1 MAVLLWFLRPVVA
14 DMASVVRLL
23 ILVVAGGGTYF
34 AATALFGAVP
44 VDLLRRR

>member
-1 MAVLLWFLRPVVA
+1 
-14 DMASVVRLL
+14 MASVVRLL

-34 AATALFGAVP
+34 AATVLFGAVP